1 MTRTSA
7 TGFSTRAIHHGYNPA
22 DHQGA
27 LVPPIY
33 TSATFAFPDVA
44 YGARCFAGEEPGYF
58 YTRIANPTLALLE
71 GRLASLE
78 QGAGAVV
85 FGSGMGA
92 ITATLWSMLEPGDE
106 ILADLTLYGCTF
118 SFLHHGLARFGVSV
132 RHVDMTDPAHVAAA
146 LSQKTR
152 VVYLETPANPNMRL
166 VDIAAVSAL
175 AHAQGAKVVVD

>member
-1 MTRTSA
+1 MTRTTDRTTA

-27 LVPPIY
+27 LVPPIH
-33 TSATFAFPDVA
+33 TSATYAFPDVA

-71 GRLASLE
+71 GRLAALE
-78 QGAGAVV
+78 EGAGAVV

-118 SFLHHGLARFGVSV
+118 
-132 RHVDMTDPAHVAAA
+132 
-146 LSQKTR
+146 
-152 VVYLETPANPNMRL
+152 
-166 VDIAAVSAL
+166 
-175 AHAQGAKVVVD
+175 